1 MKTLKVIQWA
11 TGTVGKHAVRAVL
24 GTTNLELVAVHVY
37 DPEKAGR
44 DVGEICGIPPT
55 GITASAERELIIA
68 MPADCVL
75 YTAQGEGK
83 RDQVLDDVCAFL
95 ASGKNVVSTA
105 LTELIYP
112 KACGSEV
119 VQRLEEACRQGGVSF
134 HSTGIEPGWA
144 SEVLPL
150 AMSGLFSRI
159 DHLLVQEIMDYST
172 YPSADMISAMGFG
185 APPAPIADVSVP
197 MGHGGAFVAPLVMV
211 ADALGAII
219 DDIRFECEV
228 AVAATARNAGGIKVD
243 AGTTAGK
250 RYRFT
255 AMIEGRPAMTIEHVT
270 RLGEDIA
277 PEWPQGRGW
286 HITVNGSPSMSLR
299 CEIGIHGED
308 HNDQACLGTAMHA
321 VHAIAPV
328 CAAEPGIRTFLDLPQ
343 IVGTGAFTRRAVSM
357 AETTAGAR

>member
-1 MKTLKVIQWA
+1 MATLKVIQWA

-24 GTTNLELVAVHVY
+24 DTPDLELAAVY
-37 DPEKAGR
+37 TYNPEKAGC
-44 DVGEICGIPPT
+44 DVGEICGIPST
-55 GITASAERELIIA
+55 GITLSADRDRILA

-75 YTAQGEGK
+75 YMAQGEGK
-83 RDQVLDDVCAFL
+83 RDQVLDDVCALL

-105 LTELIYP
+105 ITELIYP

-134 HSTGIEPGWA
+134 HATGIEPGWA

-150 AMSGLFSRI
+150 AMSGLFKRI

-185 APPAPIADVSVP
+185 QPPEPIPEMSIP
-197 MGHGGAFVAPLVMV
+197 MGQGGAFVAPLMMV
-211 ADALGAII
+211 ADALGAVIE
-219 DDIRFECEV
+219 DVRFECEV
-228 AVAATARNAGGIKVD
+228 AAAETARDAGGIRVE

-250 RYRFT
+250 RYRFI
-255 AMIEGRPAMTIEHVT
+255 AVIEGRPAMTVEHVT

-277 PEWPQGRGW
+277 PHWPQGRGW
-286 HITVNGSPSMSLR
+286 HVTVEGSPSMSLR

-308 HNDQACLGTAMHA
+308 HNDQACLATAMHA

-328 CAAEPGIRTFLDLPQ
+328 CAVPPGIRTFLDLPQ
-343 IVGTGAFTRRAVSM
+343 IVGTGAFTRR
-357 AETTAGAR
+357 GA